1 MISRALVAQ
10 CPYADTIG
18 ENECVDAERRSEG
31 TLRLKTRF
39 GISGD
44 MLLTITTTHNPAT
57 DLGFLLH
64 KNPSRCQ
71 SYDLNFGHVHVFYP
85 VASAEQCTVAVILD
99 IDPVDMVRG
108 KRRQSAGTPL
118 EQYINDRP
126 YVASS
131 FLSVAIAQVFGSALK
146 GQCKERPELVDTVM
160 PFTVRISVLPSRG
173 GEQILHR
180 LFEPLGYEV
189 VAEGC
194 DLDATFPTWGA
205 SPYYT
210 TTLKRD
216 TVLSELLTHL
226 YVLVPVLDNQK
237 HYFIGKDEVAKLLDR
252 GKGWLRDHP
261 EREMIARRYLKYKS
275 SLAREA
281 IARLSDDDSPDVED
295 AGIVGDALEEDIES
309 TLNLNEERMGTVL
322 AALKS
327 SCAKSVID
335 MGCGEGKFLRLLL
348 RDRQFEKIVGMDVSI
363 RSLEITGRKLR
374 LDSLAPMQRKR
385 IDLIHGSLMYRDKR
399 FEGYDAATVI
409 EVIEH
414 LDAARLAAF
423 ERVVFEFAR
432 PRTVLLTSPNREYN
446 VVWENL
452 QSGKFRHGDH
462 RFEWTR
468 EEFQTWSSN
477 ITERFGYNVRFLPI
491 GREEKEIGTP
501 TQMAV
506 FSR

>member
-1 MISRALVAQ
+1 
-10 CPYADTIG
+10 
-18 ENECVDAERRSEG
+18 
-31 TLRLKTRF
+31 
-39 GISGD
+39 
-44 MLLTITTTHNPAT
+44 MLLTITTTYKPAT

-71 SYDLNFGHVHVFYP
+71 SYDLSFGQVHVFYP
-85 VASAEQCTVAVILD
+85 VATSEECTVAIILD

-108 KRRQSAGTPL
+108 KRTRRTGMPL

-146 GQCKERPELVDTVM
+146 GQCKERPELLDTIM
-160 PFTVRISVLPSRG
+160 PFAVRISVLPSRG
-173 GEQILHR
+173 GEQILRR

-189 VAEGC
+189 AAEGHE
-194 DLDATFPTWGA
+194 LDERFPAWGR
-205 SPYYT
+205 SPYDT
-210 TTLKRD
+210 TTLKKE

-226 YVLVPVLDNQK
+226 YVLIPVLDNQK
-237 HYFIGKDEVAKLLDR
+237 HYFIGKEEVAKLIKR
-252 GKGWLRDHP
+252 GKGWLKDHP

-281 IARLSDDDSPDVED
+281 IARLSDEDSPDVDDTVAPAET
-295 AGIVGDALEEDIES
+295 LEEDVES

-327 SCAKSVID
+327 SRAKSVID
-335 MGCGEGKFLRLLL
+335 LGCGEGRLLSL
-348 RDRQFEKIVGMDVSI
+348 LLKDKQFEKITGMDVSI
-363 RSLEITGRKLR
+363 RSLEIAARKLR
-374 LDSLAPMQRKR
+374 LDSLAPLKRKR
-385 IDLIHGSLMYRDKR
+385 IELMHGSLMYRDKR
-399 FEGYDAATVI
+399 FAGYDAAAVM
-409 EVIEH
+409 EVVEH
-414 LDAARLAAF
+414 LDSARLAAF

-432 PRTVLLTSPNREYN
+432 PQTVVLTTPNREYN

-452 QSGKFRHGDH
+452 QGGKLRHGDH

-468 EEFQTWSSN
+468 KEFRAWSN
-477 ITERFGYNVRFLPI
+477 DIAERFGYQVHFLPI
-491 GREEKEIGTP
+491 GEEEKDVGTP

-506 FSR
+506 FNR